1 MDLKKAYGNFMN
13 KDFLLRTETARRLYH
28 EEAAGQPIFDYHCHL
43 NPMEIA
49 QNKQYET
56 ITEIWLGGDHYKW
69 RAMRS
74 NGIDESRITGSADP
88 YDKFMAWAET
98 MPKLLGNPLYHWT
111 HLELQRY
118 FDIHVPLNV
127 ESAPEIWTECNG
139 MLQSG
144 KMRVQDLIGSSNVH
158 TIGTTD
164 DPSDDLAWHQQIRE
178 SGFSTN
184 VIPSY
189 RPDPYINIDSEGF
202 PAALARLSDSSGVKI
217 ERFEDV
223 ITALR
228 MRVQFFAELG
238 CRASDHALEYVP
250 CKEVP
255 QAELSAI
262 FNKRMEG
269 GMLSSLEA
277 DAYKTAVL
285 AELAG
290 EYRKQ
295 GWAMQLHI
303 AARRNNNSRFMR
315 SHGPDTGFDS
325 VHDYSLA
332 AGLAG
337 FLDLLDS
344 DGRLPKTILYS
355 LNPGDYYTIGTL
367 MGCFQGDGIP
377 GKIQFGSAWWFND
390 HRDGMEDQM
399 KILGNLGLLPR
410 FIGMLTDSRSFL
422 SYTRHE
428 YFRRILCNL
437 LGTWAEEGE
446 IPNDRK
452 LLSDTVNGICFQN
465 ALAFFS

>member
-1 MDLKKAYGNFMN
+1 MDLKKAYGNFMD
-13 KDFLLRTETARRLYH
+13 KDFLLRTETARRLFH

-88 YDKFMAWAET
+88 YDKFIAWAET

-118 FDIHVPLNV
+118 FDIHVPLNT
-127 ESAPEIWTECNG
+127 ESAPEIWKECNRL
-139 MLQSG
+139 LQSG
-144 KMRVQDLIGSSNVH
+144 NMRVQDLIRSSNVH

-164 DPSDDLAWHQQIRE
+164 DPSDDLVWHKQIRE

-184 VIPSY
+184 VIPSF
-189 RPDPYINIDSEGF
+189 RPDPYINIDSDGF
-202 PAALARLSDSSGVKI
+202 PAALLRLSESSGVIIKG
-217 ERFEDV
+217 FQDV
-223 ITALR
+223 ISALLKQ
-228 MRVQFFAELG
+228 VQFFADLG

-250 CKEVP
+250 CKAVS
-255 QAELSAI
+255 QTELAGI
-262 FNKRMEG
+262 FSKRMEG
-269 GMLSSLEA
+269 GSLSSLEA

-290 EYRKQ
+290 EYKKQ

-315 SHGPDTGFDS
+315 SLGPDTGFDS
-325 VHDYSLA
+325 VHDYQLA
-332 AGLAG
+332 EGLAG

-344 DGRLPKTILYS
+344 DGRLPKTVLYS

-428 YFRRILCNL
+428 YFRRILCNI

-452 LLSDTVNGICFQN
+452 LLSETVNGICFQN